1 MIEPLGPFSVS
12 DSGSPKS
19 NQLNAVED
27 VGLGNIDVAE
37 AGEGAAERN
46 PSNDEPFSCLFPL
59 LYLPNKHL
67 QYYNTLMLDQVS
79 LPYARILKPW
89 HCLVENRISL
99 HYSNIQDSKLH

>member
-46 PSNDEPFSCLFPL
+46 PSNDEPLSMRGFSEFVQSVVPNGIPHAIHGL
-59 LYLPNKHL
+59 LNFA
-67 QYYNTLMLDQVS
+67 S
-79 LPYARILKPW
+79 LASV
-89 HCLVENRISL
+89 LVLSL
-99 HYSNIQDSKLH
+99 S